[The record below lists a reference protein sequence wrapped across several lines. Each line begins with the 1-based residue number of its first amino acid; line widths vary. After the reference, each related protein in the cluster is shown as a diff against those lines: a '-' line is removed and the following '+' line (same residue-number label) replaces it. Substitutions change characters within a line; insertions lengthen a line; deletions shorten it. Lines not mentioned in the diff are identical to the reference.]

1 MTPRSDKDRPLAA
14 LIVPDLLELLEEHP
28 ESIGPQTEEMHPADL
43 ADVAEALPEAQVRA
57 FLAALPRERAAE
69 VLEYLDEDL
78 RTQVLE
84 ELPAG
89 EAAEIVAEMDP
100 DERADALEELD
111 EETAD
116 EILQELEPEEKAE
129 TERLLQYDPY
139 TAGGLMTTEFVSV
152 LETLTVEES
161 LRGVRAM
168 ARGGRREAMYTIYTV
183 DDTGRLRGVL
193 SLRELLAAP
202 EGTRISELAWSE
214 VVSVSPDML
223 QEEVSQITSN
233 YDLVALPVV
242 DVNKRLLGVVT
253 VDDVIDVI
261 QEEQTEDAQKF
272 GGMEALEEPYM
283 QISLWQNVRKRGGWL
298 AILAVSE
305 MVTASVMV
313 RYEGELSRVILLSQF
328 IPLIMSSGGN
338 SGSQATSLIIRAM
351 ALGEVRLSDWWKV
364 VQRELPAG
372 LILGLM
378 LGTLA
383 AARISLWELL
393 GFYDYGPH
401 HFLLALTVGMTLVGI
416 VTIGSL
422 TGSMLPFMLRRFGFD
437 PASASAPFVATLVD
451 VSAIS
456 LYFSVAYLMLRGTLL

>member
-1 MTPRSDKDRPLAA
+1 MTPRAHEDRPLAA
-14 LIVPDLLELLEEHP
+14 LIAPDVLELLEEHP
-28 ESIGPQTEEMHPADL
+28 ESIGPQTEELHPADL
-43 ADVAEALPEAQVRA
+43 ADVAEALPEARVRA
-57 FLAALPRERAAE
+57 FLEALPRERAAA
-69 VLEYLDEDL
+69 VLEYLNEDL

-84 ELPAG
+84 ALPA
-89 EAAEIVAEMDP
+89 EDAAEIVAEMDP

-111 EETAD
+111 EDTAD
-116 EILQELEPEEKAE
+116 EILQELEPEDKAE

-139 TAGGLMTTEFVSV
+139 TAGGLMTTEYVSV
-152 LETLTVEES
+152 QESLTVEEA
-161 LRGVRAM
+161 LRAVRAM
-168 ARGGRREAMYTIYTV
+168 ARAGRREAMYTIYTV
-183 DDTGRLRGVL
+183 DDGGRLRGVL

-202 EGTRISELAWSE
+202 EGTRLTELAWGE
-214 VVSVSPDML
+214 VVTVEADTA
-223 QEEVSQITSN
+223 QEQVSQVTSN

-242 DVNKRLLGVVT
+242 DADRRLLGVVT

-283 QISLWQNVRKRGGWL
+283 QITLWQNVRKRGGWL
-298 AILAVSE
+298 AVLAVSE
-305 MVTASVMV
+305 MLTASVMA
-313 RYEGELSRVILLSQF
+313 RYEDELGRVLLLSQF

-351 ALGEVRLSDWWKV
+351 ALGEVTLRDWWRV
-364 VQRELPAG
+364 VVRELPAG
-372 LILGLM
+372 FLLGLL

-383 AARISLWELL
+383 MVRIVLWERFGL
-393 GFYDYGPH
+393 YDYGPH
-401 HFLLALTVGMTLVGI
+401 HVLLALTVGLTLVGI

-422 TGSMLPFMLRRFGFD
+422 TGSMLPFILKRFGFD

-456 LYFSVAYLMLRGTLL
+456 IYFSMAYLFLHGTML

>member
-1 MTPRSDKDRPLAA
+1 
-14 LIVPDLLELLEEHP
+14 
-28 ESIGPQTEEMHPADL
+28 
-43 ADVAEALPEAQVRA
+43 
-57 FLAALPRERAAE
+57 
-69 VLEYLDEDL
+69 
-78 RTQVLE
+78 
-84 ELPAG
+84 
-89 EAAEIVAEMDP
+89 
-100 DERADALEELD
+100 
-111 EETAD
+111 
-116 EILQELEPEEKAE
+116 
-129 TERLLQYDPY
+129 
-139 TAGGLMTTEFVSV
+139 
-152 LETLTVEES
+152 
-161 LRGVRAM
+161 
-168 ARGGRREAMYTIYTV
+168 
-183 DDTGRLRGVL
+183 
-193 SLRELLAAP
+193 
-202 EGTRISELAWSE
+202 
-214 VVSVSPDML
+214 
-223 QEEVSQITSN
+223 
-233 YDLVALPVV
+233 
-242 DVNKRLLGVVT
+242 
-253 VDDVIDVI
+253 
-261 QEEQTEDAQKF
+261 
-272 GGMEALEEPYM
+272 ALEEPYM